1 MREILDEGEIALL
14 KSYVSECPSG
24 YNSFWTLG
32 GEYLVNGCQ
41 SVFFKKNWALIQEE
55 RLNPWSLFTSIWPC
69 SEEFALYKT

>member
-41 SVFFKKNWALIQEE
+41 SVFF
-55 RLNPWSLFTSIWPC
+55 
-69 SEEFALYKT
+69 